1 MQMLHEIQQ
10 AWQFALQN
18 VAKCCPVGHGIKY
31 FSTFDVLH
39 TTVINIIYANFM
51 KLLMALVLG

>member
-1 MQMLHEIQQ
+1 MLHEIQQ